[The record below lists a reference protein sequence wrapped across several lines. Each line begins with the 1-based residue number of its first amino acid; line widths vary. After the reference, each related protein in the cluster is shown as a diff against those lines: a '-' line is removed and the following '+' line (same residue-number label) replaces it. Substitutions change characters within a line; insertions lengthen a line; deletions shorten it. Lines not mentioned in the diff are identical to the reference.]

1 MTLLRKNPLI
11 CAAYRHWGI
20 FTVFNWMLIRTLC
33 CDVLKTE
40 KSFIVRIL
48 SSEEELLVYCVSATN
63 VFEVLL
69 RSLSIIVKWWF
80 LSCAVIEM
88 NVAAYV
94 AKLMQ

>member
-1 MTLLRKNPLI
+1 M
-11 CAAYRHWGI
+11 
-20 FTVFNWMLIRTLC
+20 RTLC

-48 SSEEELLVYCVSATN
+48 SSEKELLVYCVATN
-63 VFEVLL
+63 RFEVLL
-69 RSLSIIVKWWF
+69 RSLSVIVKCWF
-80 LSCAVIEM
+80 LSCAVIKM